1 MQNQLQRAINLSKKT
16 GDKLI
21 IFDSAKAEETCIVL
35 PLKDYENL
43 VLNKSEI
50 KNLTEDELLDKVN
63 CDIAIW
69 KNEQDNKVGGEK
81 NDKISSAIYNE
92 DQFEVEEKDDDF
104 NWSSDDQLNKKTGKS
119 WSIPSTRKKNAE
131 DVIEE
136 DRQYLEE
143 VTF

>member
-1 MQNQLQRAINLSKKT
+1 MQDQLQRAINLSKKT

-21 IFDSAKAEETCIVL
+21 IFDSAKAEEACVVL
-35 PLKDYENL
+35 PLEDYENL
-43 VLNKSEI
+43 VLKMSEI

-69 KNEQDNKVGGEK
+69 KNESE
-81 NDKISSAIYNE
+81 I
-92 DQFEVEEKDDDF
+92 EEKKEDSD
-104 NWSSDDQLNKKTGKS
+104 WAADDQLNKKTEKS
-119 WSIPSTRKKNAE
+119 WSIPSARKKNAE

>member
-21 IFDSAKAEETCIVL
+21 IFDSAKTEEACIVL
-35 PLKDYENL
+35 PLEDYENL
-43 VLNKSEI
+43 VLNRSK
-50 KNLTEDELLDKVN
+50 KNLTENELLDKVN

-69 KNEQDNKVGGEK
+69 KNESENESEIEEK
-81 NDKISSAIYNE
+81 ND
-92 DQFEVEEKDDDF
+92 DL
-104 NWSSDDQLNKKTGKS
+104 NWSSDDQLNKKTEKS

-131 DVIEE
+131 DIIEE